1 MTTYSNI
8 ADLNSLNSTL
18 DNIVAQNIFV
28 QIDSHISY
36 LINKNDISSIRDY
49 VSSFQDLSVDTSI
62 DDLHKYAE
70 LKAASLN
77 EIIPSYDSSTLM
89 YIFPNSVTKFKRD
102 ALASL
107 LPSFAIILYD
117 YLKSN
122 NRIVQIGSGY
132 GQAILLAA
140 NPFDNQDF
148 TALQN
153 LLDISSVSQ
162 AVNNLLLAQSKDIE
176 FLLQK
181 ISDLENTLSE
191 LTSQNQQLINTN
203 LNIRLS
209 TWA

>member
-1 MTTYSNI
+1 MTTYSTI
-8 ADLNSLNSTL
+8 TDLNSLNSTL

-36 LINKNDISSIRDY
+36 LVNKNDISSIRDY
-49 VSSFQDLSVDTSI
+49 VTSFQDLSVDTSI

-77 EIIPSYDSSTLM
+77 EIIPSYHSSTLM
-89 YIFPNSVTKFKRD
+89 YIFPNSVTKFKRE
-102 ALASL
+102 ALSSL

-140 NPFDNQDF
+140 NPFHDQDF
-148 TALQN
+148 TALRN

-181 ISDLENTLSE
+181 ISDLENILSE
-191 LTSQNQQLINTN
+191 LTNQNQQLINTN